1 MRIVK
6 PTGSLSERPTRV
18 CRSLRVPELTGTPRA
33 DDAQPSWHHEVVRR
47 HFCPLDQ
54 ASSHLDSVPEP
65 WSVPL
70 DVRLNGTVIE
80 DRLTSG
86 RGSGARQTAPSYART
101 AIIRQRYAQR
111 YEWEIIPAAEVNP
124 PDVVVCSAI
133 AAPPATR
140 AGLK

>member
-70 DVRLNGTVIE
+70 DVRLNGTFVE
-80 DRLTSG
+80 DRLRQAVGVALARQPRAMRGSPSSVSGMPSGMSG
-86 RGSGARQTAPSYART
+86 RSFPLLKSIPLTSLCVLPSPPRQQPG
-101 AIIRQRYAQR
+101 Q
-111 YEWEIIPAAEVNP
+111 
-124 PDVVVCSAI
+124 
-133 AAPPATR
+133 
-140 AGLK
+140 G